1 VLGRGARVYPDHA
14 LLWRSARALFR
25 AGGIATPAGVRT
37 LVEAVYDNATQE
49 EAPQA
54 LLLGERRAEG
64 DAFAASSI
72 AQMNVLLLRAQGG
85 RPHVGYS
92 ADAGSWDSDVR
103 TPTRLSDDS
112 MRVRLGRLVDGAV
125 LPWAEADAPWRAWAL
140 SEVSVRVGRITGE
153 DASDLLIAATVEA
166 TKGRWPE
173 AERFVPLI
181 ALQEEHGAWQGR
193 GRNSTGK
200 TAQIRYS
207 FNKGLSFE

>member
-1 VLGRGARVYPDHA
+1 
-14 LLWRSARALFR
+14 
-25 AGGIATPAGVRT
+25 VR
-37 LVEAVYDNATQE
+37 
-49 EAPQA
+49 P
-54 LLLGERRAEG
+54 G
-64 DAFAASSI
+64 
-72 AQMNVLLLRAQGG
+72 
-85 RPHVGYS
+85 
-92 ADAGSWDSDVR
+92 
-103 TPTRLSDDS
+103 
-112 MRVRLGRLVDGAV
+112 
-125 LPWAEADAPWRAWAL
+125 AEADAPWRAWAL

-153 DASDLLIAATVEA
+153 DASDLSIAAAVEA